1 MNREYHKWFSPRLQH
16 DMELLVFGHAGVP
29 AIVFPTSGGRFYEFE
44 DRRMVDAIGYKIDRG
59 ELQLYCVDSVDM
71 QSWYNRRAQPRTK
84 IVRQL
89 QFQSYIMEEVV
100 PLVRQKNGDSHL
112 ITLGCSFGGYHAV
125 NIAMRHP
132 EVFTGFMSMSGAF
145 EMGNFLQ
152 GYYDN
157 DVYFNTPPHYLAN
170 MSDPWFMERYRHH
183 TYLLCTGWDDQC
195 LRQNQQLATVMG
207 QRGIRHQLWI
217 WETYNSHDWPTWAM
231 QMQQYL

>member
-1 MNREYHKWFSPRLQH
+1 LNREYHKWFSPRLQH

-29 AIVFPTSGGRFYEFE
+29 AIVFPTSGGRFFEFE
-44 DRRMVDAIGYKIDRG
+44 DRRMVDAISWKIERG
-59 ELQLYCVDSVDM
+59 EIQLYCVDSVDGE
-71 QSWYNRRAQPRTK
+71 SWYNRRARPRTK

-89 QFQSYIMEEVV
+89 QFQSYIMDEVI
-100 PLVRQKNGDSHL
+100 PLIRQKNGDSHL
-112 ITLGCSFGGYHAV
+112 IALGCSFGGYHAV

-132 EVFTGFMSMSGAF
+132 EVFTGFLSMSGAF
-145 EMGNFLQ
+145 EMGNFLR

-170 MSDPWFMERYRHH
+170 MNDPWFLEKYRRH

-195 LRQNQQLATVMG
+195 LRQNQQLSTVMG
-207 QRGIRHQLWI
+207 QRGIPHQLWI
-217 WETYNSHDWPTWAM
+217 WETYNSHDWPTWAK